1 MRQMAIQRHRLHEA
15 HKGQS
20 RDTGYMEHTKGNPE
34 TQVTWSTQRAIQR
47 HRLHGAHKGQSRYRG
62 YMEHTRHTTKT
73 NKTKT
78 QHRKLKG

>member
-34 TQVTWSTQRAIQR
+34 TQVTWSTQRAIQIQ
-47 HRLHGAHKGQSRYRG
+47 RLHGAHKAHDENKQNQN
-62 YMEHTRHTTKT
+62 TT
-73 NKTKT
+73 
-78 QHRKLKG
+78 